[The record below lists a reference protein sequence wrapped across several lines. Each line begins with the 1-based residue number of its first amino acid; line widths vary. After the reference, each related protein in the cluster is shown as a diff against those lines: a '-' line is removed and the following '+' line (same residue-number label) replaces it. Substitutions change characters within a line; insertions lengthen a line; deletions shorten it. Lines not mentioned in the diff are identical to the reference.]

1 MTGYITV
8 KRAAEEQGVSRRRI
22 SHLLVQ
28 GRIQG
33 AVKFGHQWAIPCLW
47 WCCRPQRWTSRLTS
61 SSSPLTRCASALN
74 SQNPRHPEH
83 KTTHLLN

>member
-33 AVKFGHQWAIPCLW
+33 AVKFGHQWAIPL
-47 WCCRPQRWTSRLTS
+47 PVVVL
-61 SSSPLTRCASALN
+61 PPSALDH
-74 SQNPRHPEH
+74 SVDILEFPTDALRVGAQ
-83 KTTHLLN
+83 

>member
-33 AVKFGHQWAIPCLW
+33 AVKFGHQWAIPL
-47 WCCRPQRWTSRLTS
+47 PVVVL
-61 SSSPLTRCASALN
+61 PPSALDQ
-74 SQNPRHPEH
+74 SVDILEFPTDALRVGAQ
-83 KTTHLLN
+83 